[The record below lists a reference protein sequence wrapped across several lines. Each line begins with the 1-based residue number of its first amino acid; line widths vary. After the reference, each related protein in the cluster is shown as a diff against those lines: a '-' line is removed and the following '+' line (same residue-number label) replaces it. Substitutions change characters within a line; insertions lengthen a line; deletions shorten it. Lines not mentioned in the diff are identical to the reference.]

1 MNTRFA
7 KKVES
12 PFSKIL
18 CIFNEVDKES
28 PASAE
33 IQISFHHLFFQIY
46 FNNLML
52 NHLYRD
58 IPPRT

>member
-28 PASAE
+28 SASAE
-33 IQISFHHLFFQIY
+33 IQISFDHLFFQIY
-46 FNNLML
+46 L
-52 NHLYRD
+52 
-58 IPPRT
+58 IT